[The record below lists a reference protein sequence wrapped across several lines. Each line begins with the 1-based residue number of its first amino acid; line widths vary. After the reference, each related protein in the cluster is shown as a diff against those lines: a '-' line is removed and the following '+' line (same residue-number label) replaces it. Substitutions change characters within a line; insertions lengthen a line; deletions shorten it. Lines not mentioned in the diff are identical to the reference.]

1 MHLPQVKRQP
11 SMLVVKAGSP
21 LWRPRRHLPRGIV
34 PPNLSSWL
42 FDTASLTQRLRQAC
56 HGRFQVRVISE
67 AQARPLRDESVALA
81 MRGHEGAVVRM
92 VYLLCDGRPWV
103 FARTVIPLRTLSGAQ
118 RRLAHLGSKPL
129 GEMLFADKSMRRS
142 EVEVARL
149 APGSLVF
156 KMATQAL
163 ERKPD
168 EVWGRRSV
176 FHLQDKPLLVSE
188 VFLPDL
194 LNPNVS

>member
-1 MHLPQVKRQP
+1 MHVSQVKRQP
-11 SMLVVKAGSP
+11 GMLVVKAGKP
-21 LWRPRRHLPRGIV
+21 LWRPRRHLPQGIV

-42 FDTASLTQRLRQAC
+42 FDTTSLTQRLRQAC

-67 AQARPLRDESVALA
+67 AQVRPLRDERVALR

-118 RRLAHLGSKPL
+118 RRLAYLGSKPL
-129 GEMLFADKSMRRS
+129 GAMLFADKSMRRS

-149 APGSLVF
+149 AAGCTVF
-156 KMATQAL
+156 SMATQTL
-163 ERKPD
+163 EHKPD
-168 EVWGRRSV
+168 EIWGRRSV
-176 FHLQDKPLLVSE
+176 FYLQNKPLLVSE
-188 VFLPDL
+188 IFLPDL
-194 LNPNVS
+194 LENEP

>member
-1 MHLPQVKRQP
+1 MHVSQVKRQP
-11 SMLVVKAGSP
+11 GMLVVKAGKP

-42 FDTASLTQRLRQAC
+42 FDTSSLTQRLRQAC
-56 HGRFQVRVISE
+56 HGRFQVRVVSE
-67 AQARPLRDESVALA
+67 AQARPLRDERVALE

-103 FARTVIPLRTLSGAQ
+103 FARTVIPLRTLSGPQ
-118 RRLAHLGSKPL
+118 RRLAYLGSKPL

-149 APGSLVF
+149 AAGSTVF
-156 KMATQAL
+156 SMATQAL
-163 ERKPD
+163 EHAPD
-168 EVWGRRSV
+168 EIWGRRSV
-176 FHLQDKPLLVSE
+176 FHLQNKPLLVSE
-188 VFLPDL
+188 IFLPDL
-194 LNPNVS
+194 LENES